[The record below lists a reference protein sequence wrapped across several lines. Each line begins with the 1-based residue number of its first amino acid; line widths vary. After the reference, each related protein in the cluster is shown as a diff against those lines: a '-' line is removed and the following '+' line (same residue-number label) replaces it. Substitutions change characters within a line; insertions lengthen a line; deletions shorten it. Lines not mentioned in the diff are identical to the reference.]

1 MQKTYYRKRDNSFYT
16 DETKVEILSKIDY
29 DNPGTF
35 LPYLEILDYP
45 YLEKE
50 WLYKVEYGREHNH
63 TNIFGRYIALMR
75 LKGFRSFSFQDS
87 SYLNEL
93 REKKYDFNS

>member
-16 DETKVEILSKIDY
+16 DETKAEILSKIDY
-29 DNPGTF
+29 DNPETF

-45 YLEKE
+45 YLEEE
-50 WLYKVEYGREHNH
+50 WLYRVKIGREHNH
-63 TNIFGRYIALMR
+63 TNIFGRYISSMR
-75 LKGFRSFSFQDS
+75 LTGFRSFSFQDS

-93 REKKYDFNS
+93 RKKV

>member
-29 DNPGTF
+29 DNPETF

-45 YLEKE
+45 YLEEE
-50 WLYKVEYGREHNH
+50 WLHRVEYGK
-63 TNIFGRYIALMR
+63 A
-75 LKGFRSFSFQDS
+75 KWQPA
-87 SYLNEL
+87 
-93 REKKYDFNS
+93 

>member
-29 DNPGTF
+29 DNPETF

-45 YLEKE
+45 YLEE
-50 WLYKVEYGREHNH
+50 DWLRKVEHGREHNH
-63 TNIFGRYIALMR
+63 TNIFGRYIAVMR
-75 LKGFRSFSFQDS
+75 LTGFRNFCFQDS

-93 REKKYDFNS
+93 RKKV